1 MGFRCIKCHK
11 DFGTDKKALDEH
23 MKECGNIDI
32 ESLDLETLGQ
42 EIAKRAVYESVVKP
56 EVEALNSVQKKTGA

>member
-11 DFGTDKKALDEH
+11 DFGHDKKALDEH
-23 MKECGNIDI
+23 MKECGNINI

-42 EIAKRAVYESVVKP
+42 EIAKRAVYEAVVKP
-56 EVEALNSVQKKTGA
+56 EVEILNGIQKKTGA